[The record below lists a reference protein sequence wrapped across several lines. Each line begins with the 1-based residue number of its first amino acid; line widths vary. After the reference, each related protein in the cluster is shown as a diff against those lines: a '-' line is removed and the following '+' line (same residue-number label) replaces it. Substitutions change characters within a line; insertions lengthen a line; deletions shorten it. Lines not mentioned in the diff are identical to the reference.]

1 MRQRMSTNTP
11 NNRFRTFARMVSA
24 GSAKRPAAYAI
35 KCGKLTVA
43 EIARLL
49 TKRGLTA
56 EEAITAASKPIDGLK
71 AIWFCYAI
79 AASNNFTT
87 PYDEATARNAKIAID
102 TLADIK
108 ANMATASR
116 KIATA
121 KNNAEVIF
129 KAKNS
134 APDREAYTD
143 ANEYAKAV
151 EGYNMQLF
159 AVRADAVTA
168 EMQKELDEATAAYE
182 KGKAEYTL
190 ACVSF
195 DNEYVSAVD
204 ARRKGLSPLKQCGE
218 PDTENADK

>member
-1 MRQRMSTNTP
+1 MSTNKP

-56 EEAITAASKPIDGLK
+56 EEAITAASKPLDGLK

-79 AASNNFTT
+79 AAANNFAT
-87 PYDEATARNAKIAID
+87 PYADETARNAKTAID

-108 ANMATASR
+108 ATMATAQR
-116 KIATA
+116 RITTA

-129 KAKNS
+129 KAKNA
-134 APDREAYTD
+134 APDREAYAD
-143 ANEYAKAV
+143 SGEYAKAV

-168 EMQKELDEATAAYE
+168 EMQKALEAATAEYE
-182 KGKAEYTL
+182 KGKTEYML
-190 ACVSF
+190 ACLSF
-195 DNEYVSAVD
+195 DAAYVSAVD
-204 ARRKGLSPLKQCGE
+204 ARRQGLSPLKQCGE
-218 PDTENADK
+218 DDTSDNTK